1 MSLCAMLP
9 ARARAGA
16 AWLLQSWRR
25 LFGTALALAAAG
37 MVAIALFAWSG
48 LYSVAASSGHWAV
61 VELLL
66 RFGMESSVRTHAP
79 ALTPP
84 DLGDESLIRLGA
96 GHFHAGCAFCHG
108 SPGTPVGAAALWM
121 LPPPPELSGKM
132 AQWTDQ
138 ELFWI
143 VRHGI
148 KYTGMP
154 AWPVQGRDDEVW
166 ALVAFL
172 RRLPALDAESYAA
185 LALGEIEPKPE
196 TARQIVSGEDRIDT
210 VEACARCHGLETG
223 PRSQLV
229 PVLHGQS
236 REMLEAALRAYRS
249 RERDSGIMQV
259 AAAELGDKAI
269 RDLAAF
275 YARLPVPAVQ
285 APMQDENAIERGAV
299 LAAQGD
305 PGHQIPACLSCHGDA
320 GLPAYPRLSGQP
332 ARYLAGQLQA
342 WRAGFNARTPGGTV
356 MAPIARRL
364 TPQQVADAALY
375 FASLPLAA
383 PQAARP

>member
-1 MSLCAMLP
+1 MS
-9 ARARAGA
+9 ARAKA
-16 AWLLQSWRR
+16 AADWLLQSWRR
-25 LFGTALALAAAG
+25 LFGAALAFAAVG
-37 MVAIALFAWSG
+37 VVAIMLFAWSG
-48 LYSVAASSGHWAV
+48 LYSVAASSGHWAL
-61 VELLL
+61 VEAFL

-79 ALTPP
+79 ALIPP
-84 DLGDESLIRLGA
+84 DLRDESLIRLGA

-108 SPGTPVGAAALWM
+108 SPGTPVGAAALRM
-121 LPPPPELSGKM
+121 LPPPPELQDKV
-132 AQWTDQ
+132 AEWTDQ

-154 AWPVQGRDDEVW
+154 AWPVQGRGDEVW

-172 RRLPALDAESYAA
+172 RRLPALDAGSYAA
-185 LALGEIEPKPE
+185 LALGEVEPRPE

-223 PRSQLV
+223 PRNQLV
-229 PVLHGQS
+229 PVLHGQP
-236 REMLEAALRAYRS
+236 REMLEAALRAYRN
-249 RERDSGIMQV
+249 RGRDSGIMQV

-275 YARLPVPAVQ
+275 YARLPAPAA
-285 APMQDENAIERGAV
+285 APAPTQDGSAIGRGAV

-305 PGHQIPACLSCHGDA
+305 PDRRIPACLSCHGDA

-332 ARYLAGQLQA
+332 ARYLAGQLAAWQA
-342 WRAGFNARTPGGTV
+342 GLNAGTPGGAV
-356 MAPIARRL
+356 MAPIARRM
-364 TPQQVADAALY
+364 TPQQTADAAIY
-375 FASLPLAA
+375 FASLPLPA

>member
-1 MSLCAMLP
+1 MLP
-9 ARARAGA
+9 ARARAA
-16 AWLLQSWRR
+16 ADWLLQSWQR
-25 LFGTALALAAAG
+25 LFGTTLALAAAG
-37 MVAIALFAWSG
+37 VVAIMLFAWSG
-48 LYSVAASSGHWAV
+48 LYNVAASSGHWAI
-61 VELLL
+61 VELFL

-84 DLGDESLIRLGA
+84 DLRDESLIRLGA

-108 SPGTPVGAAALWM
+108 SPGTPIGAAALQM

-132 AQWTDQ
+132 TRWTDQ

-143 VRHGI
+143 VRHGL

-172 RRLPALDAESYAA
+172 RRLPALDTGSYAA
-185 LALGEIEPKPE
+185 LALGEIEPRPE

-223 PRSQLV
+223 PRNQLV
-229 PVLHGQS
+229 PVLHGQP
-236 REMLEAALRAYRS
+236 RERLEAALRAYRS

-285 APMQDENAIERGAV
+285 APRQDEKASERGAV

-305 PGHQIPACLSCHGDA
+305 AGRQIPACLSCHGAA
-320 GLPAYPRLSGQP
+320 GLPAYPRLAGQP
-332 ARYLAGQLQA
+332 ARYLAGQLAAWQA
-342 WRAGFNARTPGGTV
+342 GLNARTPGGAV

-364 TPQQVADAALY
+364 TPQQTADAASY
-375 FASLPLAA
+375 FASLPLPA
-383 PQAARP
+383 PQAAGR

>member
-1 MSLCAMLP
+1 MLP
-9 ARARAGA
+9 ARARAA
-16 AWLLQSWRR
+16 ANWLVQSWRH
-25 LFGTALALAAAG
+25 LLGAVFAFAAAG
-37 MVAIALFAWSG
+37 IVAIMLFAWSG

-61 VELLL
+61 VDFFL

-84 DLGDESLIRLGA
+84 DLSDESLVRLGA

-108 SPGTPVGAAALWM
+108 SPGTPVGAAALKM
-121 LPPPPELSGKM
+121 LPPPPELDGKL
-132 AQWTDQ
+132 AEWTDQ
-138 ELFWI
+138 QLFWI

-172 RRLPALDAESYAA
+172 RRLPSLDAESYKA
-185 LALGEIEPKPE
+185 LALGEIEPRPE

-210 VEACARCHGLETG
+210 VEACARCHGLEKG
-223 PRSQLV
+223 PRSELV
-229 PVLHGQS
+229 PVLHGQPQ
-236 REMLEAALRAYRS
+236 EMLEMALRAYRN

-275 YARLPVPAVQ
+275 YARLPSPTRPSQASTPDESAVG
-285 APMQDENAIERGAV
+285 RGAV
-299 LAAQGD
+299 LAGRGD
-305 PGHQIPACLSCHGDA
+305 PDRQVPACLTCHGDA

-332 ARYLAGQLQA
+332 QRYLASQLAA
-342 WRAGFNARTPGGTV
+342 WREGFNARTPGGIV

-364 TPQQVADAALY
+364 TPQQVADAAAY
-375 FASLPLAA
+375 FASLPLPA
-383 PQAARP
+383 PAQARR